1 MAMNIDLQQLA
12 DILALAEQ
20 AKIDALEIRQGDTH
34 VRIVCRDGEPT
45 TATNNHHTPN
55 CQQPVPIANTQ
66 LQPTSD
72 PNADRSSQQT
82 TTDKTNHPNT
92 DTDTA
97 ASIISPMVGTFY
109 RQSSPDNPP
118 FIEVGKTVAIG
129 DTLCIIEAMKIMH
142 EVKAERA
149 GTVREILANDGDMV
163 EYDQPLIVLG

>member
-20 AKIDALEIRQGDTH
+20 AKIDALDIRQGDTH

-55 CQQPVPIANTQ
+55 RQQPVPIANTQ
-66 LQPTSD
+66 LQPTSV

-82 TTDKTNHPNT
+82 TTDQSNHPN
-92 DTDTA
+92 TDTA

-163 EYDQPLIVLG
+163 EYDQPLIVLGER